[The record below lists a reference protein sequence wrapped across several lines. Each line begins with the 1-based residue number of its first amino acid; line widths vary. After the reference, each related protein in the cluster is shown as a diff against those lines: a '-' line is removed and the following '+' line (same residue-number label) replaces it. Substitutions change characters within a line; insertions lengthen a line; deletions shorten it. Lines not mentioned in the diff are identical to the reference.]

1 MRNAHISEMR
11 SKGALN
17 RTTIKLYSMVNIERA
32 IKAVLAKRGLEYSL
46 KDETFK
52 CISAIEAHC
61 KMVKMFWLFCQQVM
75 GLLWQILKYF
85 SCYLTCTTCYLA

>member
-1 MRNAHISEMR
+1 MVFYT

-17 RTTIKLYSMVNIERA
+17 RTTIKLYSMANIERA

-52 CISAIEAHC
+52 CISAI
-61 KMVKMFWLFCQQVM
+61 VKWYQKITEDVLVVLPTGY
-75 GLLWQILKYF
+75 GLIMANIKYF